1 MKIVAVKGYL
11 VSYGLIDMYSDTHNM
26 TDDLALIK
34 FKLKLM
40 ITGFARKKI
49 DIKKLMEKSW
59 NEIEALTNGEE
70 MELSILSI
78 ALDLIAKNPNKDR
91 NLVLTALAM
100 NLKKESRFSKDE
112 MVVNSKRIVNSFY
125 GLDKEKGR

>member
-1 MKIVAVKGYL
+1 
-11 VSYGLIDMYSDTHNM
+11 
-26 TDDLALIK
+26 
-34 FKLKLM
+34 
-40 ITGFARKKI
+40 
-49 DIKKLMEKSW
+49 MEKSW

-125 GLDKEKGR
+125 GLDKEKGK

>member
-1 MKIVAVKGYL
+1 
-11 VSYGLIDMYSDTHNM
+11 
-26 TDDLALIK
+26 
-34 FKLKLM
+34 M

-59 NEIEALTNGEE
+59 SEIEALTNGEE

-78 ALDLIAKNPNKDR
+78 ALDLIAKNPNKNK

-125 GLDKEKGR
+125 GLDKEKGK

>member
-1 MKIVAVKGYL
+1 
-11 VSYGLIDMYSDTHNM
+11 
-26 TDDLALIK
+26 
-34 FKLKLM
+34 M

-59 NEIEALTNGEE
+59 SEIEALTNGKE

-78 ALDLIAKNPNKDR
+78 ALDLIAKNPNKNK

-100 NLKKESRFSKDE
+100 NLKKESRFSRDE

-125 GLDKEKGR
+125 GLDKEKGK

>member
-1 MKIVAVKGYL
+1 
-11 VSYGLIDMYSDTHNM
+11 
-26 TDDLALIK
+26 
-34 FKLKLM
+34 M
-40 ITGFARKKI
+40 IIGFARKKI
-49 DIKKLMEKSW
+49 DIKKLMENSW
-59 NEIEALTNGEE
+59 SEIEALTNGEE
-70 MELSILSI
+70 IELSILSI

-125 GLDKEKGR
+125 GLDKEKGK